1 MLVLAAYSVAAAPAR
16 TCAPTAIVTGRGEMD
31 GTYLLRLTFS
41 ICIEPL
47 NNFQIIFGQTYML
60 Y

>member
-1 MLVLAAYSVAAAPAR
+1 MTGLVLVLAAYSVEVAAAPAR

-31 GTYLLRLTFS
+31 GTYVLRLTFN
-41 ICIEPL
+41 ICIKQ
-47 NNFQIIFGQTYML
+47 NYML